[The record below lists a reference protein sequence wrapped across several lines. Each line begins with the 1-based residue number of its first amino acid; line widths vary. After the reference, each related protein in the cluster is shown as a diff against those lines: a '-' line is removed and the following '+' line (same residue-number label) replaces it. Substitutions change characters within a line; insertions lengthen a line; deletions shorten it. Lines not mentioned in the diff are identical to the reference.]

1 MPTKTV
7 KSEKVY
13 NAAKTAKKDLK
24 FSKETYVKWYKDM
37 LLIRKFEEKTGQL
50 YIQQKF
56 GGFCHLYIGQEAIVV
71 GTASACKPTDKHMT
85 AYRDH
90 AHPIALGSD
99 PRVLMAEL
107 YGRKTGCSKGKG
119 GSMHF
124 FDKEK
129 NFMGGHGIVGAQI
142 AMGAGVAFAEK
153 YMETDNVAFVSMGDG
168 AVRQGALHETFNMAM
183 MWKLPV
189 IFIIENNNYAMGT
202 SVERT
207 TNVTDLSKIGLSYE
221 MPSKIVNGMRPEDVH
236 NAIEEAANRARRG
249 DGPTLLDIRTYR
261 YKGHSMSD
269 PQKYRTKEEVNEWI
283 EQDPIEYVLNVIT
296 ENKFLTEK
304 EIEEINNW
312 VKKEVDESVEFA
324 ENSPYPE
331 PHELYEDVYIQS
343 DYPYIKEY

>member
-1 MPTKTV
+1 MAV
-7 KSEKVY
+7 
-13 NAAKTAKKDLK
+13 KTASEPKKKSPASKPK
-24 FSKETYVKWYKDM
+24 FSKETYIKWYKDM

-56 GGFCHLYIGQEAIVV
+56 GGFCHLYIGQEAIAA
-71 GTASACKPTDKHMT
+71 GTASACRPTDKHMT

-90 AHPIALGSD
+90 AHPIALGTN

-129 NFMGGHGIVGAQI
+129 NFAGGHGIVGAQI
-142 AMGAGVAFAEK
+142 PMGTGLAFAEK
-153 YMETDNVAFVSMGDG
+153 YNGTENVAFVSMGDG

-183 MWKLPV
+183 IWKLPV
-189 IFIIENNNYAMGT
+189 IYIIENNNYAMGT

-221 MPSKIVNGMRPEDVH
+221 MPSRIVNGMSPEAVH
-236 NAIEEAANRARRG
+236 EAIEEAAARARRG

-269 PQKYRTKEEVNEWI
+269 PQKYRTKDEVDDWMEK
-283 EQDPIEYVLNVIT
+283 DPIDHCLDVIKN
-296 ENKFLTEK
+296 NKWLTSK
-304 EIEEINNW
+304 EIEEIELW
-312 VKKEVDESVEFA
+312 VKKEVEESVEFA

-331 PHELYEDVYIQS
+331 AHEIYEDVYMQS
-343 DYPYIKEY
+343 DYPYIKEFLA